1 VREKNEANLMSRGAS
16 VRLARIFLAVF
27 IVLAASVPQ
36 AVAQA
41 DVKGQWSTLN
51 YSMTINPIHV
61 ALMNN
66 GKILVVTGSG
76 NCPPSQSGCP
86 SGAPFGGS
94 NHSGAV
100 VVDPVAKNVTQLS
113 ISYDMFCNGMTV
125 LPDGRVLIDGGTIA
139 YDPFQGIQKTSL
151 FDPASNSFT
160 TVQSMAHGRWYP
172 TVTLLS
178 DGRVMTF
185 SGTDENS
192 NTNSTVEIFTV
203 GSGWS
208 SPVNAGWTPPLYP
221 RMHLLPNG
229 KVFYS
234 GPSSTSYYFNPSNQS
249 WSAVANTKLGAT
261 RTYGSSVLL
270 PLTPANNYDPKVLI
284 LGGGSPATSSTELID
299 LGSSSPSWSWGPD
312 MSQPRIE
319 MDAVILP
326 TGDVLALGGSATDED
341 AGTASLNADLYN
353 PGSNSFSSAGANSY
367 PRLYHSVAL
376 LLPDA
381 TVWIAGSNPSRGNY
395 ESHMESYRPAY
406 LFNSDGSLATR
417 PTISSTPSNIAWGG
431 QFAVSTPDAANI
443 SQVVLVRPGSS
454 THAFDMDQRLVGM
467 SFTAGSGSLTVTGPP
482 NSKIAPPGY
491 YMLFLINNNGVPS
504 VASFVQLG
512 SSGSNPAPTVSSISP
527 TSGSGSGGT
536 AVTITGTGFL
546 SGASVTL
553 GGTAAT
559 NVNVTSSTTITA
571 TTAAHSAGSVN
582 VVVTNSD
589 NQTGTLNGGYSYG
602 AANPAPTVNAISPAT
617 GTTAGGTAVT
627 ITGTGFLAGATVKLG
642 GTSATGVNVVS
653 GTSITA
659 TAPAHTAGSV
669 SVVVTN
675 TDSQNATLT
684 NGYSYTNPAPK
695 VTSIAPSSGPAAG
708 GSSVTITGTGFLSG
722 AAVTFGGTAA
732 TGVNVTSSTS
742 ITATPAAH
750 TAGVVSVVVTNSDN
764 HSSTLSNA
772 YTYVAAPN
780 VTGINPPTGPIGG
793 GNGATITGTN
803 FVSGAT
809 VTFGG
814 TAATGVT
821 VAGSTVITA
830 TPPAHSAGTVDVLVA
845 NPDGQSSKLTNGYTY
860 SAAEPSLGL
869 GIPYGDPN
877 SATVAA
883 GQTATYTLSIGGE
896 GMSGTASLSC
906 TGAPAGST
914 CSLPST
920 LAFNATTPTTFTIK
934 VITTARITA
943 ALPRPASAPAS
954 SLPASW
960 LWTFSL
966 GMLFVPG
973 VRLPKRS
980 SRRWPRYLWL
990 APLLLLFLTVSCGG
1004 GAGMSNSQPQQ
1015 TGTPAGTYS
1024 VIVHASSNS
1033 TTGTTSLTLNVQ

>member
-1 VREKNEANLMSRGAS
+1 MPRGAS
-16 VRLARIFLAVF
+16 VRLGQTLSALIL
-27 IVLAASVPQ
+27 VLAASVPS

-66 GKILVVTGSG
+66 GKILVVAGSG

-86 SGAPFGGS
+86 SGAPFNGS

-100 VVDPVAKNVTQLS
+100 LVDPVAKNVTQLS
-113 ISYDMFCNGMTV
+113 VSYDMFCNSMTV

-151 FDPASNSFT
+151 FDPDSNSFT

-185 SGTDENS
+185 SGQDENS
-192 NTNSTVEIFTV
+192 DTNSTVEIYTV
-203 GSGWS
+203 GSGWT
-208 SPVNAGWTPPLYP
+208 SPVSAGWTPALYP

-234 GPSSTSYYFNPSNQS
+234 GPTSTSYYFNPSTQS
-249 WSAVANTKLGAT
+249 WATVANTKLGGT

-284 LGGGSPATSSTELID
+284 LGGGIPATSTTELID

-341 AGTASLNADLYN
+341 ASTASLNADLYD
-353 PGSNSFSSAGANSY
+353 PGSNSFSSAGANAY

-381 TVWIAGSNPSRGNY
+381 TVWIAGSNPSRGTW

-406 LFNSDGSLATR
+406 LYTRDGNNNVVAATR
-417 PTISSTPSNIAWGG
+417 PTITSAPSNIAWGG
-431 QFAVSTPDAANI
+431 QFSVSTPDAANI
-443 SQVVLVRPGSS
+443 AQAVLVRPGSS
-454 THAFDMDQRLVGM
+454 SHAFDFDQRLVGM

-546 SGASVTL
+546 PGATVTL

-559 NVNVTSSTTITA
+559 GVNVASSTSITA

-589 NQTGTLNGGYSYG
+589 NQTGTLNNAYSYS
-602 AANPAPTVNAISPAT
+602 APNPAPTVSSISPAT

-627 ITGTGFLAGATVKLG
+627 ITGTGFLTGATVKLG

-659 TAPAHTAGSV
+659 TAPAHSAASV

-675 TDSQNATLT
+675 TDSQNGTLA
-684 NGYSYTNPAPK
+684 NSYSYTNPAPN
-695 VTSIAPSSGPAAG
+695 VTSIAPHSGPAAG
-708 GSSVTITGTGFLSG
+708 GTSVTITGTGFLSG
-722 AAVTFGGTAA
+722 AAVSLGGTAA
-732 TGVNVTSSTS
+732 TGVNVVSSTS
-742 ITATPAAH
+742 ITATTAAH
-750 TAGVVSVVVTNSDN
+750 AAGAVSVVVSNSDN
-764 HSSTLSNA
+764 QNSTLSNA
-772 YTYVAAPN
+772 YTYVAAPT

-793 GNGATITGTN
+793 GNVATIVGTN

-809 VTFGG
+809 VSFGG

-821 VAGSTVITA
+821 VAGTTSVTA
-830 TPPAHSAGTVDVLVA
+830 TVPAHAAGTVDVVVA
-845 NPDGQSSKLTNGYTY
+845 NPDGQSAKLANGYTY

-877 SATVAA
+877 TATVAA

-906 TGAPAGST
+906 TGAPAGAT

-920 LAFNATTPTTFTIK
+920 LAFSATTPTTFNIK
-934 VITTARITA
+934 VVTTARITA

-954 SLPASW
+954 SLPALW

-980 SRRWPRYLWL
+980 PRRCSRYMWV
-990 APLLLLFLTVSCGG
+990 APLVLLLLTISCGG
-1004 GAGMSNSQPQQ
+1004 GGGMSSSQPQQ

-1024 VIVHASSNS
+1024 VIVNASSNS
-1033 TTGTTSLTLNVQ
+1033 KTGTTSLTLNVQ

>member
-1 VREKNEANLMSRGAS
+1 MSRGAS
-16 VRLARIFLAVF
+16 ARLAKTFLALS
-27 IVLAASVPQ
+27 IVLAASVPH

-61 ALMNN
+61 ALMKN

-86 SGAPFGGS
+86 SGAPFNGS
-94 NHSGAV
+94 NGSGAV
-100 VVDPVAKNVTQLS
+100 VVDPVAKNITQLS
-113 ISYDMFCNGMTV
+113 ISYDMFCNSMTV
-125 LPDGRVLIDGGTIA
+125 LPDGRVLIDGGTIS
-139 YDPFQGIQKTSL
+139 YDPFHGIQKTSL
-151 FDPASNSFT
+151 FDPSSNSFT

-178 DGRVMTF
+178 DGRAMTF
-185 SGTDENS
+185 SGQDENS
-192 NTNSTVEIFTV
+192 DTNSTVEIFTV

-249 WSAVANTKLGAT
+249 WATVANTKLGAT

-284 LGGGSPATSSTELID
+284 LGGGSPATSTTELID

-341 AGTASLNADLYN
+341 AGSASLNADLYD

-406 LFNSDGSLATR
+406 LYTRDGNNNVVAATR
-417 PTISSTPSNIAWGG
+417 PTISSVPSNIAWGG
-431 QFAVSTPDAANI
+431 QFSVSTPDAGNI
-443 SQVVLVRPGSS
+443 SKAVLVRPGSS
-454 THAFDMDQRLVGM
+454 THSFDMDQRLVGM

-536 AVTITGTGFL
+536 VVTITGTGFL
-546 SGASVTL
+546 SGATVSL

-559 NVNVTSSTTITA
+559 GVNVASSTSITA
-571 TTAAHSAGSVN
+571 TSAAHSAGSVN

-602 AANPAPTVNAISPAT
+602 APNPAPTVSAISPAT

-659 TAPAHTAGSV
+659 TAPGQTAGSV

-675 TDSQNATLT
+675 TDSQNGTLT

-695 VTSIAPSSGPAAG
+695 VNSIAPNSGPAPG
-708 GSSVTITGTGFLSG
+708 GTSVTITGTGFLSG
-722 AAVTFGGTAA
+722 ATVSLGGTAA
-732 TGVNVTSSTS
+732 TGVNVVSSTS
-742 ITATPAAH
+742 ITATTAAH
-750 TAGVVSVVVTNSDN
+750 AAGVVSVVVTNSDSQN
-764 HSSTLSNA
+764 STLSNA
-772 YTYVAAPN
+772 YTYVAPPTA
-780 VTGINPPTGPIGG
+780 TGINPSTGPIGG
-793 GNGATITGTN
+793 GNVATIIGTN
-803 FVSGAT
+803 FVSGTT
-809 VTFGG
+809 VSFGG

-821 VAGSTVITA
+821 VAGSTSITA
-830 TPPAHSAGTVDVLVA
+830 TVPAHAAGAVDVVVA
-845 NPDGQSSKLTNGYTY
+845 NPDGQSSKLANGYTY

-914 CSLPST
+914 CSLPSS
-920 LAFNATTPTTFTIK
+920 LSFNATTPTTFTIK
-934 VITTARITA
+934 VVTTARITA

-973 VRLPKRS
+973 VRLPKQS
-980 SRRWPRYLWL
+980 PRRWPRYLWL
-990 APLLLLFLTVSCGG
+990 APLVLLLLTISCGG
-1004 GAGMSNSQPQQ
+1004 GAGVSNSSQAQQ
-1015 TGTPAGTYS
+1015 AGTPAGTYS

-1033 TTGTTSLTLNVQ
+1033 KTGTTSLTLNVQ

>member
-1 VREKNEANLMSRGAS
+1 MPRGAS
-16 VRLARIFLAVF
+16 VRLGQTLSALIL
-27 IVLAASVPQ
+27 VLAASVPS

-66 GKILVVTGSG
+66 GKILVVAGSG

-86 SGAPFGGS
+86 SGAPFNGS

-100 VVDPVAKNVTQLS
+100 LVDPVAKNVTQLS
-113 ISYDMFCNGMTV
+113 VSYDMFCNSMTV

-151 FDPASNSFT
+151 FDPDSNSFT

-185 SGTDENS
+185 SGQDENS
-192 NTNSTVEIFTV
+192 DTNSTVEIYTV
-203 GSGWS
+203 GSGWT
-208 SPVNAGWTPPLYP
+208 SPVSAGWTPALYP

-234 GPSSTSYYFNPSNQS
+234 GPTSTSYYFNPSTQS
-249 WSAVANTKLGAT
+249 WATVANTKLGGT

-284 LGGGSPATSSTELID
+284 LGGGIPATSTTELID

-341 AGTASLNADLYN
+341 ASTASLNADLYD
-353 PGSNSFSSAGANSY
+353 PGSNSFSSAGANAY

-381 TVWIAGSNPSRGNY
+381 TVWIAGSNPSRGTW

-406 LFNSDGSLATR
+406 LYTRDGNNNVVAATR
-417 PTISSTPSNIAWGG
+417 PTITSAPSNIAWGG
-431 QFAVSTPDAANI
+431 QFSVSTPDAANI
-443 SQVVLVRPGSS
+443 AQAVLVRPGSS
-454 THAFDMDQRLVGM
+454 SHAFDFDQRLVGM

-546 SGASVTL
+546 PGATVTL

-559 NVNVTSSTTITA
+559 GVNVASSTSITA

-589 NQTGTLNGGYSYG
+589 NQTGTLNNAYSYS
-602 AANPAPTVNAISPAT
+602 APNPAPTVSSISPAT

-627 ITGTGFLAGATVKLG
+627 ITGTGFLTGATVKLG

-659 TAPAHTAGSV
+659 TAPAHSAGSV

-675 TDSQNATLT
+675 TDSQNGTLA
-684 NGYSYTNPAPK
+684 NSYSYTNPAPN
-695 VTSIAPSSGPAAG
+695 VTSIAPHSGPAAG
-708 GSSVTITGTGFLSG
+708 GTSVTITGTGFLSG
-722 AAVTFGGTAA
+722 AAVSLGGTAA
-732 TGVNVTSSTS
+732 TGVNVVSSTS
-742 ITATPAAH
+742 ITATTAAH
-750 TAGVVSVVVTNSDN
+750 AAGAVSVVVSNSDN
-764 HSSTLSNA
+764 QNSTLSNA
-772 YTYVAAPN
+772 YTYVAAPT

-793 GNGATITGTN
+793 GNVATIVGTN

-809 VTFGG
+809 VSFGG
-814 TAATGVT
+814 TTATGVT
-821 VAGSTVITA
+821 VAGTTSVTA
-830 TPPAHSAGTVDVLVA
+830 TVPAHAAGTVDVVVA
-845 NPDGQSSKLTNGYTY
+845 NPDGQSAKLANGYTY

-877 SATVAA
+877 TATVAA

-906 TGAPAGST
+906 TGAPAGAT

-920 LAFNATTPTTFTIK
+920 LAFSATTPTTFNIK
-934 VITTARITA
+934 VVTTARITA

-954 SLPASW
+954 SLPALW

-980 SRRWPRYLWL
+980 PRRCSRYMWV
-990 APLLLLFLTVSCGG
+990 APLVLLLLTISCGG
-1004 GAGMSNSQPQQ
+1004 GGGMSSSQPQQ

-1024 VIVHASSNS
+1024 VIVNASSNS
-1033 TTGTTSLTLNVQ
+1033 KTGTTSLTLNVQ